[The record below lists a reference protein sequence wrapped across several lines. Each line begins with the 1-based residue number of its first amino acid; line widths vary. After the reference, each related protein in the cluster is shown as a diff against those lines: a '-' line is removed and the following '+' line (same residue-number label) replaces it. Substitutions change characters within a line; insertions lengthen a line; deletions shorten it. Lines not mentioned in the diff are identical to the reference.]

1 MPWKE
6 TCQMDERTQFIARVL
21 AGEDAM
27 TALCRDYGISRKTG
41 YKWVGRYRSEGA
53 SGLVERSHA
62 PLRHGQAHDMAVVQA
77 VLGLRQ
83 RWRHWGRRSCG

>member
-6 TCQMDERTQFIARVL
+6 TCQMDERMQFIARVL
-21 AGEDAM
+21 AGEDEM
-27 TALCRDYGISRKTG
+27 TVLYREYGINRKTPATNGWG
-41 YKWVGRYRSEGA
+41 YLNEGVA
-53 SGLVERSHA
+53 GLCERSHA